1 MINIEVWDHSVSRK
15 LENFPE
21 NLKPQ
26 AEIIDMAKELDRYYI
41 PSRFSSFRPEGA
53 PLDYY
58 TKIDAERA
66 KRYTGKIIGF
76 LRSKILQTQ
85 LWSNNQRTQEIR
97 QKALEKGAL
106 SVILVGSRR
115 AMKDKG

>member
-76 LRSKILQTQ
+76 PPLKY
-85 LWSNNQRTQEIR
+85 
-97 QKALEKGAL
+97 A
-106 SVILVGSRR
+106 SRR
-115 AMKDKG
+115 LQHTSAQSLL